1 MARDYFREQVAS
13 EEAEELVAR
22 LGQTLAESHS
32 ARRARLA
39 TSEDE
44 KTAWAMISRRV
55 RRMGRGGAA
64 EEDPDVGDEEGAR
77 DGSE

>member
-39 TSEDE
+39 TSDDE
-44 KTAWAMISRRV
+44 KTAWSMISRRV
-55 RRMGRGGAA
+55 RRMGRA
-64 EEDPDVGDEEGAR
+64 GDEPEDEGGD
-77 DGSE
+77 DGSEG